1 MENTRAI
8 MSGYMET
15 DKPLVSVVVPIYR
28 AEAYLKQCVDSLL
41 GQSYDNLEILLTDD
55 GSPDGCGS
63 ICDAYEAQDP
73 RVTVIHQENRGV
85 SAARN
90 AGVSAARGEYIAF
103 VDADDWVEAEHIGY
117 LLQLIRQETADI
129 AVCRCETKAPRGGA
143 ETVLLSGEEALRAL
157 LYQKLF
163 DTSPWS
169 KLYRADIVKETPFPE
184 NMFFEDL
191 AVVCQMFGKVK
202 RVAYSRR
209 RTYHYHRTLDGTM
222 NGGYVERLL
231 DEIRAA
237 EIMYEYVARAHP
249 SLTPAAESRR
259 FSACCQVLLK
269 LPKGREETAALWER
283 ICKARKQVLTDPGA
297 RGKNRAAALASYLGE
312 DAMRRIWKIVG

>member
-1 MENTRAI
+1 MMNEACI
-8 MSGYMET
+8 
-15 DKPLVSVVVPIYR
+15 SVIIPVYR
-28 AEAYLKQCVDSLL
+28 VEPYLRKCLDSVL
-41 GQSYDNLEILLTDD
+41 GQTYRNLEVILVDD

-63 ICDAYEAQDP
+63 ICDAYGARDP

-90 AGVSAARGEYIAF
+90 TGVGAARGEYIAF

-129 AVCRCETKAPRGGA
+129 AVCRCETKAQRGGA
-143 ETVLLSGEEALRAL
+143 EAVLLSGEEALRAL

-191 AVVCQMFGKVK
+191 AVVCRMFGKAK

-209 RTYHYHRTLDGTM
+209 RTYHYRRTPDGTM
-222 NGGYVERLL
+222 NGGHVERLL
-231 DEIRAA
+231 DEARAA
-237 EIMYEYVARAHP
+237 EMMYEYVTREYP

-269 LPKGREETAALWER
+269 LPKDRKETAALWER
-283 ICKARKQVLTDPGA
+283 IRKARRQVLTDPGT
-297 RGKNRAAALASYLGE
+297 RGKNRAAALVSCRGE
-312 DAMRRIWKIVG
+312 DAMRKLWKIVG